1 MFGFFYL
8 GHNNARKEMYM
19 IYNEWLL
26 EWLVSYE
33 KPSRKSRTY
42 TKYKDIVEK
51 RLIPR
56 FGEYELWQI
65 TPLQVQR
72 YIAELTE
79 SGNQK
84 TGEGL
89 SSNSINSIISV
100 IQKSMNTAYLV
111 GYVDTYDMN
120 KIKRPKTEES
130 PVECFTLEEQRRI
143 ELAVMQDKR
152 AKMKGIVLCLY
163 TGLRIGELLALEWD
177 DIDFQ
182 KGILSVTRSCHD
194 GKDENGKYCRITE
207 APKTSKSR
215 RDIPIPKQI
224 IPMLKDMKKASAT
237 ALVISDGMK
246 IPSVRAYQGSFALFL
261 KKHDIPHRGFHSLRH
276 TFATRAIECGMD
288 VKTLSEVLGHKNA
301 TVPLN
306 RYVHSMMEHKKA
318 MMNKL
323 GKLF

>member
-1 MFGFFYL
+1 MKYQ
-8 GHNNARKEMYM
+8 
-19 IYNEWLL
+19 EWLW

-51 RLIPR
+51 RLIPH
-56 FGEYELWQI
+56 FGDCELTEL
-65 TPLQVQR
+65 TPLMVQR

-79 SGNQK
+79 NGNQK

-89 SSNSINSIISV
+89 ASNSINSIISV

-111 GYVDTYDMN
+111 GYIDTYDMN
-120 KIKRPKTEES
+120 KIKRPKTEEA
-130 PVECFTLEEQRRI
+130 PVECFTLEEQRKI
-143 ELAVMQDKR
+143 EQAVMQDKR
-152 AKMKGIVLCLY
+152 GKMKGIVLCLY

-182 KGILSVTRSCHD
+182 KGVLSVAKSCHD

-224 IPMLKDMKKASAT
+224 IPMLKEMKKASAS

-261 KKHDIPHRGFHSLRH
+261 KKHGIPHRGFHSLRH

-301 TVPLN
+301 TVTLN
-306 RYVHSMMEHKKA
+306 RYVHSMMEHKQA

>member
-1 MFGFFYL
+1 MKYQ
-8 GHNNARKEMYM
+8 
-19 IYNEWLL
+19 EWLW

-56 FGEYELWQI
+56 FGEYELREL
-65 TPLQVQR
+65 TPLMVQR

-79 SGNQK
+79 NGNQK

-89 SSNSINSIISV
+89 ASNSINSIISV

-111 GYVDTYDMN
+111 GYIDTYDMN
-120 KIKRPKTEES
+120 KIKRPKTEEA
-130 PVECFTLEEQRRI
+130 PVECFTLEEQRKI
-143 ELAVMQDKR
+143 EQAVMQDKR
-152 AKMKGIVLCLY
+152 GKMKGIVLCLY
-163 TGLRIGELLALEWD
+163 TGLRIGELLALEWN

-182 KGILSVTRSCHD
+182 KGVLSVTKSCHD
-194 GKDENGKYCRITE
+194 GKDEHGKYCRITE

-224 IPMLKDMKKASAT
+224 IPMLKEMKKASAS

-261 KKHDIPHRGFHSLRH
+261 KNNFFDVAVPPSSPIDSSLCSL
-276 TFATRAIECGMD
+276 IQGQ
-288 VKTLSEVLGHKNA
+288 
-301 TVPLN
+301 
-306 RYVHSMMEHKKA
+306 
-318 MMNKL
+318 
-323 GKLF
+323 